1 MFLSDMEA
9 AAQWAKETYDWP
21 PDVEVPGARRLSLEE
36 REERIYG
43 QEQPA
48 SFPQAHADHGKRD
61 ACASERTSNIHQ

>member
-43 QEQPA
+43 QKQPA
-48 SFPQAHADHGKRD
+48 SVAQTHADDCERD
-61 ACASERTSNIHQ
+61 ARSSQWASDIH